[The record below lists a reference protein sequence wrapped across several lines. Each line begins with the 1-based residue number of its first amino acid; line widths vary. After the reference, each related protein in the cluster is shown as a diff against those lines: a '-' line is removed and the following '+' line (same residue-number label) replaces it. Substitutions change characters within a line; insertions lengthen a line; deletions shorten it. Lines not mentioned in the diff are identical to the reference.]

1 MLQDISNTFVVVLG
15 VSVVFIGL
23 ICIVLLCKIVS
34 AVCRLSEK
42 KETAA
47 PEAIATNSAPVAAS
61 VQPIEN
67 RQEII
72 AAVSAVVAEE
82 LGTDI
87 SAIRILSFKKI

>member
-1 MLQDISNTFVVVLG
+1 MLQDITNTFVVALG
-15 VSVVFIGL
+15 VGVVFIGL

-42 KETAA
+42 KESPDCKAVS
-47 PEAIATNSAPVAAS
+47 TNSVKVANA

-72 AAVSAVVAEE
+72 AAVSAVIAEE

>member
-1 MLQDISNTFVVVLG
+1 MQDISNTFVVALG
-15 VSVVFIGL
+15 VGVVFVGL

-42 KETAA
+42 KESPAC
-47 PEAIATNSAPVAAS
+47 EAVSTNSATVATTA
-61 VQPIEN
+61 QPIEN

-72 AAVSAVVAEE
+72 AAVSAVIAEE